1 MGKIV
6 TKDTNG
12 GYFDSLEGEVL
23 IEGDCLHIRWPSGFV
38 QRVEVYVEILTRGD
52 LRNGFVVEVECRKA
66 YAKVPVVGGDAKLF
80 LNGFEA
86 QKTKR

>member
-6 TKDTNG
+6 TKNTNV
-12 GYFDSLEGEVL
+12 GYFDTLEGEAL
-23 IEGDCLHIRWPSGFV
+23 REGDCLHIRWPSGFV
-38 QRVEVYVEILTRGD
+38 QRVEVYIEIVTRGD
-52 LRNGFVVEVECRKA
+52 LRNGFVVEAECYKA

-86 QKTKR
+86 QKVR